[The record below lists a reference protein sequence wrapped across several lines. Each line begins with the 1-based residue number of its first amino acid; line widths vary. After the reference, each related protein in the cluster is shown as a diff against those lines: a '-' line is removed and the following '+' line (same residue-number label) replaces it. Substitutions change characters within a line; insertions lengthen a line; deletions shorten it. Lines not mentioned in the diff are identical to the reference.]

1 MGFVAHAGGFVMAW
15 FLSNLRYVAWTALA
29 VGSLFL
35 IYFAMGV
42 AGFQFTD
49 AGFWNAALRWLHVL
63 VAIMWIGHLYYF
75 NFTQIP
81 NMAKIPDEQKP
92 AVTKVI
98 APAALYWFRWGAMFT
113 LITGV
118 LLAWNQGYILQALT
132 LGALDDP
139 SFAAPKHILI
149 GIGVWLAIIMWFNV
163 WFIIWPN
170 QQKAL
175 NIGDKYPNLDA
186 AAKAAAGKTAMLFS
200 RTNTFLSAPMLVAMT
215 GASTLF

>member
-1 MGFVAHAGGFVMAW
+1 MAW

-29 VGSLFL
+29 VAVLFL
-35 IYFAMGV
+35 VYFAMGV
-42 AGFQFTD
+42 AGYALGDST
-49 AGFWNAALRWLHVL
+49 FWSALLRWGHVL

-81 NMAKIPDEQKP
+81 NMPKIPDEQKP

-98 APAALYWFRWGAMFT
+98 APVALYWFRWGAMLT

-118 LLAWNQGYILQALT
+118 LLAWNQGYLLQAFT
-132 LGALDDP
+132 LGVLDGV
-139 SFAAPKHILI
+139 PKHTLI
-149 GIGVWLAIIMWFNV
+149 GIGMWLGTIMWFNV

-175 NIGDKYPNLDA
+175 NIDNKYPSLDA
-186 AAKAAAGKTAMLFS
+186 ATKAAAGKTAMLFS
-200 RTNTFLSAPMLVAMT
+200 RTNTFLSAPMLIAMT

>member
-1 MGFVAHAGGFVMAW
+1 MAW

-29 VGSLFL
+29 VGALFL

-42 AGFQFTD
+42 AGYGFGD
-49 AGFWNAALRWLHVL
+49 AGFWEALWRWTHVL
-63 VAIMWIGHLYYF
+63 VGIMWIGHLYYF

-81 NMAKIPDEQKP
+81 NMPKIPDEQKP

-98 APAALYWFRWGAMFT
+98 APAALFWFRWGAMAT
-113 LITGV
+113 LITG
-118 LLAWNQGYILQALT
+118 LALAGNQGYLLQALT
-132 LGALDDP
+132 LGGADDP
-139 SFAAPKHILI
+139 SFAVPKHILI
-149 GIGVWLAIIMWFNV
+149 GIGMWLAIIMWFNV

-175 NIGDKYPNLDA
+175 NIANKYPDLDA

-200 RTNTFLSAPMLVAMT
+200 RTNTFLSVPMLVAMT

>member
-1 MGFVAHAGGFVMAW
+1 MAW
-15 FLSNLRYVAWTALA
+15 FLSNLRYVAWTGVVVA
-29 VGSLFL
+29 VLLL

-42 AGFQFTD
+42 AGYAFAD
-49 AGFWNAALRWLHVL
+49 SAFWEAVLRWGHVL

-81 NMAKIPDEQKP
+81 NMPKIPDEQKP
-92 AVTKVI
+92 AVAKVI
-98 APAALYWFRWGAMFT
+98 APAALFWFRWGAMAT
-113 LITGV
+113 LATGL
-118 LLAWNQGYILQALT
+118 LLAWNQGYLLQALS
-132 LGALDDP
+132 LGLLDGV
-139 SFAAPKHILI
+139 PKHTLI
-149 GIGVWLAIIMWFNV
+149 GIGMWLAIIMWFNV

-175 NIGDKYPNLDA
+175 NIDNKYPNLDA

>member
-1 MGFVAHAGGFVMAW
+1 MAW
-15 FLSNLRYVAWTALA
+15 FLSNLRYVSWTALA
-29 VGSLFL
+29 VAALLL

-42 AGFQFTD
+42 AGYAFGD
-49 AGFWNAALRWLHVL
+49 SAFWEAALRWGHVL
-63 VAIMWIGHLYYF
+63 VGIMWIGHLYYF

-81 NMAKIPDEQKP
+81 NMPKIPDEQKP

-98 APAALYWFRWGAMFT
+98 APAALYWFRWGAMAT

-118 LLAWNQGYILQALT
+118 LLAWNQGYLLEAYT
-132 LGALDDP
+132 LGAVEE
-139 SFAAPKHILI
+139 FAVPKHILI
-149 GIGVWLAIIMWFNV
+149 GLGMWLATIMWFNV

-175 NIGDKYPNLDA
+175 NIDNKYPNLEA
-186 AAKAAAGKTAMLFS
+186 PAKAAAGKTAMLFS
-200 RTNTFLSAPMLVAMT
+200 RTNTFLSVPMLVAMT

>member
-1 MGFVAHAGGFVMAW
+1 MAW
-15 FLSNLRYVAWTALA
+15 VLSNLRYVAWTGLVVAAL
-29 VGSLFL
+29 LL

-42 AGFQFTD
+42 AGYAFGD
-49 AGFWNAALRWLHVL
+49 SAFWEAALRWGHVL

-81 NMAKIPDEQKP
+81 NMPKIPDEQKP

-98 APAALYWFRWGAMFT
+98 APAALFWFRWGAMAT
-113 LITGV
+113 LVTGV
-118 LLAWNQGYILQALT
+118 LLAWNQGYLLEAFS
-132 LGALDDP
+132 LGLLDGV
-139 SFAAPKHILI
+139 PKHTLI
-149 GIGVWLAIIMWFNV
+149 GIGMWLATIMWFNV

-175 NIGDKYPNLDA
+175 NIDNKYPNLEA
-186 AAKAAAGKTAMLFS
+186 PAKAAAGKTAMLFS
-200 RTNTFLSAPMLVAMT
+200 RTNTFLSVPMLVAMT

>member
-1 MGFVAHAGGFVMAW
+1 MAW

-29 VGSLFL
+29 VGALFL

-42 AGFQFTD
+42 AGYTFAD
-49 AGFWNAALRWLHVL
+49 SVFWSAVFRWSHVL
-63 VAIMWIGHLYYF
+63 VGIMWIGHLYYF

-81 NMAKIPDEQKP
+81 NMPKIPDEQKP

-98 APAALYWFRWGAMFT
+98 APAALYWFRWGAMLT
-113 LITGV
+113 LATGI
-118 LLAWNQGYILQALT
+118 LLAWNQNYLLEAYS
-132 LGALDDP
+132 LGALTDP
-139 SFAAPKHILI
+139 AFASPKHILI
-149 GIGVWLAIIMWFNV
+149 GIGMWLATIMWFNV

-175 NIGDKYPNLDA
+175 NIDNKYPALEP

-200 RTNTFLSAPMLVAMT
+200 RTNTFLSVPMLVAMT

>member
-1 MGFVAHAGGFVMAW
+1 MAW
-15 FLSNLRYVAWTALA
+15 FLSNLRYMAWTAVA

-42 AGFQFTD
+42 AGFTFADGT
-49 AGFWNAALRWLHVL
+49 FWEAVLRWTHVL
-63 VAIMWIGHLYYF
+63 FGIMWIGHLYYF

-81 NMAKIPDEQKP
+81 NMPKIPDEQKP

-98 APAALYWFRWGAMFT
+98 APAALYWFRWGAMLT
-113 LITGV
+113 LISGL
-118 LLAWNQGYILQALT
+118 LLALNQNYLAQALT
-132 LGALDDP
+132 FGALDDP
-139 SFAAPKHILI
+139 SFAVPKHILI
-149 GIGVWLAIIMWFNV
+149 GIGMWLAIVMWFNV

-175 NIGDKYPNLDA
+175 NINNAYPNLDA

-200 RTNTFLSAPMLVAMT
+200 RTNTFLSVPMLVAMT